1 MAFILFFPLQSCAS
15 SDSKSD
21 EAQTLP
27 QDDLNENLDKNAV
40 FPHHSPLGKGVG
52 VCPGRVVWSWDRKS
66 VDWDGTGY
74 WWELDHFR
82 PPRNTLG

>member
-1 MAFILFFPLQSCAS
+1 MAFILFFPLQFWAS

-40 FPHHSPLGKGVG
+40 FPYQSPLPKRKPQSQFRKIGGV
-52 VCPGRVVWSWDRKS
+52 
-66 VDWDGTGY
+66 
-74 WWELDHFR
+74 ELV
-82 PPRNTLG
+82 P